1 MIDMYGGLKEEII
14 EDAPHYYNV
23 QAYRDTIAP
32 LMARRMSLTH
42 STWVPP
48 VVPYKLR
55 TSVSS
60 PIMRVAEL
68 SPDILTADSKNAP
81 SFTEFSRNLKE
92 KRNDM
97 VSSFSTESHHK
108 HRQEALER
116 LAPPSPQDSLEA
128 LSVAYEQTRLSL
140 PGPMSGTITDIV
152 ATEYIPEMLDPKRK
166 NRALLSPQEAVRITQ
181 GAQLENPPPVFQQ
194 PDTNQSWSR
203 VMDKLN
209 KRRSQEEREKKRVL
223 SYASAKYPGMRAA
236 ALRKAS
242 DRSSGSSITKRATNI
257 MSVISG
263 AGSKSDKN
271 GSNPSSAT
279 MPRRQKQLA
288 VKTTPYQEF
297 GPDVWLPLGKQEKKK
312 KREDRKITRERQE
325 EQKRHRR
332 DRSSGNS
339 KAFRGSDLNS
349 ACHSGQNQI
358 FGVMQRLSRSAS
370 EKRREKLKKNIV
382 LVGPTDMTNEKH
394 SFESAGGWR

>member
-1 MIDMYGGLKEEII
+1 MYGGLKEEIF

-23 QAYRDTIAP
+23 QAYRDTVAP

-48 VVPYKLR
+48 AIPHKLR

-68 SPDILTADSKNAP
+68 SPDIMTAESKNAP
-81 SFTEFSRNLKE
+81 SFTEFSRNLRA

-97 VSSFSTESHHK
+97 VSPFSTESYEQ

-116 LAPPSPQDSLEA
+116 LAPPSPQDSSEA
-128 LSVAYEQTRLSL
+128 LSVAYEQTQSFL
-140 PGPMSGTITDIV
+140 PGPISGTITDVV
-152 ATEYIPEMLDPKRK
+152 ATEYVPEPLDLNRTS
-166 NRALLSPQEAVRITQ
+166 RALLSPQEAARRAQVE
-181 GAQLENPPPVFQQ
+181 QLEGPAPVFQQ

-209 KRRSQEEREKKRVL
+209 KRRSQEEREKLRVL
-223 SYASAKYPGMRAA
+223 SYAAEKYPGMRTA

-242 DRSSGSSITKRATNI
+242 DRSSGSSMTQRANNI
-257 MSVISG
+257 ISVISA
-263 AGSKSDKN
+263 AGSKGDKT
-271 GSNPSSAT
+271 PASSAST
-279 MPRRQKQLA
+279 PRRQKQLA

-297 GPDVWLPLGKQEKKK
+297 AADIWLPSEQREKIK
-312 KREDRKITRERQE
+312 KREERKLIREQQE

-332 DRSSGNS
+332 NRSSENS
-339 KAFRGSDLNS
+339 KTSRGSDLNS
-349 ACHSGQNQI
+349 AYHSGQNQI

-382 LVGPTDMTNEKH
+382 LVGPTSLAKEK
-394 SFESAGGWR
+394 ESYKGAGGWK